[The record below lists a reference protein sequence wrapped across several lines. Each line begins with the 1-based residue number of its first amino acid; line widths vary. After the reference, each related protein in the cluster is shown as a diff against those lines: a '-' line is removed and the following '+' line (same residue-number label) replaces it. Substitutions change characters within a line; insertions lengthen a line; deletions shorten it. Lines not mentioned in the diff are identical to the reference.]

1 MTAKSAGSANVG
13 NGRRATSIDV
23 ANAAGVA
30 QSTVSRAFKGE
41 QVSAEVRRRVLQA
54 AEQLGY
60 RPSAIARSLSTQR
73 TGIVGIVMADITSP
87 FYPYVLDKFT
97 QRLHELGMR
106 VLLFNTPP
114 HRDVDET
121 LPLVLQY
128 QVDAIIITSA
138 TLSSAM
144 SEECARLGIPVI
156 LFNRYVPNTQASAVC
171 CDNVAGGRLI
181 ADLLLDRGH
190 QRLAYLAGLE
200 NTSTNR
206 DRLRGF
212 RERLLERHHQQW
224 LHENAAYTYESGYSA
239 TQRLLRRDDPPDAI
253 FCANDIM
260 AFGAIDVARDLGVAI
275 PDQLSIIG
283 FDDVPAA
290 AWSAYNLTT
299 LRQPVNRMV
308 ESVVDI
314 LQKQLDDPALGPET
328 RFISG
333 SLILRKTLREL
344 PAGNDAR
351 G

>member
-1 MTAKSAGSANVG
+1 MTVHATRNTNHAP
-13 NGRRATSIDV
+13 RPTSIDV
-23 ANAAGVA
+23 AKAAGVA
-30 QSTVSRAFKGE
+30 QSTVSRVFSGGN
-41 QVSAEVRRRVLQA
+41 VSPDAKARVLA
-54 AEQLGY
+54 AAATLGY
-60 RPSAIARSLSTQR
+60 QPSAIARSLSTQR

-138 TLSSAM
+138 TLSTAM

-171 CDNVAGGRLI
+171 CDNVAGGRLV
-181 ADLLLDRGH
+181 ADLLLDWGH
-190 QRLAYLAGLE
+190 RHLAYLAGLE

-212 RERLLERHHQQW
+212 SDRLLERNCREW
-224 LHENAAYTYESGYSA
+224 LQESGAYTYDSGYA
-239 TQRLLRRDDPPDAI
+239 AAQRLLTHSDPPDAI

-260 AFGAIDVARDLGVAI
+260 AFGAIDAARDLGMTI
-275 PDQLSIIG
+275 PQQVSIIG

-290 AWSAYNLTT
+290 GWSGYNLTT
-299 LRQPVNRMV
+299 IRQPVNRMV
-308 ESVVDI
+308 DSALDI
-314 LQKQLDDPALGPET
+314 LQKKLDDPTLGPET
-328 RFISG
+328 R
-333 SLILRKTLREL
+333 LIAGGLVMRKTLGKPRQAQ
-344 PAGNDAR
+344 P
-351 G
+351 

>member
-1 MTAKSAGSANVG
+1 MNSHSTPSATAT
-13 NGRRATSIDV
+13 NGRRPTSIDV

-41 QVSAEVRRRVLQA
+41 NISPEVRERVLAA

-60 RPSAIARSLSTQR
+60 RPSLIARSLSTQR
-73 TGIVGIVMADITSP
+73 TGIVGIVMAEINSP

-97 QRLHELGMR
+97 QRLHDLGMR

-114 HRDVDET
+114 NRDVDET

-144 SEECARLGIPVI
+144 SDECARLGIPVL

-171 CDNVAGGRLI
+171 CDNVAGGRLV
-181 ADLLLDRGH
+181 ADLFLDHGH
-190 QRLAYLAGLE
+190 QHPAYIAGLA

-212 RERLLERHHQQW
+212 GDRLSERDCTNW
-224 LHENAAYTYESGYSA
+224 LQEEAAYSYDSGYGA
-239 TQRLLRRDDPPDAI
+239 AQRLLTRTDPPDAI

-260 AFGAIDVARDLGVAI
+260 AFGAIDAARDLGIAI
-275 PDQLSIIG
+275 PDQLSVIG

-299 LRQPVNRMV
+299 VRQPVNRMV
-308 ESVVDI
+308 EAVLDL
-314 LQKQLDDPALGPET
+314 LQKKLDDPALGPET
-328 RFISG
+328 R
-333 SLILRKTLREL
+333 LIAGKLIVRKTLR
-344 PAGNDAR
+344 PINDSTI
-351 G
+351 